1 MRKKK
6 PSLLTESDFNIFQQM
21 EDALNVNEEE
31 CVSLACNRFGDMPDE
46 DMLFP
51 SQHALESFCKDNPK
65 LNTELFQKWEEELI
79 SNESVFR
86 LNRVML
92 DAIDE
97 ARTLFDAQVKNWI
110 AEGLVDPAY
119 DTRYAFWAM
128 IGMLIYTIYG
138 EIKPRQDQL
147 TNDAFFKNPMFGK
160 YKILALEESDNCTL
174 DSFPNNKAYNR
185 YDMEAILFYVF
196 DRYEGY
202 DRYNEFIEIY
212 NQVKSIVWED
222 PSRLLSDTKVKL
234 EGLAKSSS
242 EKKFQY
248 AFFYARAV
256 IDYWLN
262 KNR

>member
-6 PSLLTESDFNIFQQM
+6 PSMLTESDFNIFQQM
-21 EDALNVNEEE
+21 EEALNVNEEE
-31 CVSLACNRFGDMPDE
+31 CVSLACDRFGDMPDK

-51 SQHALESFCKDNPK
+51 AQHALESFCKDNPK
-65 LNTELFQKWEEELI
+65 LEPELFQKWVEELI
-79 SNESVFR
+79 NNESVFR
-86 LNRVML
+86 LDRVML
-92 DAIDE
+92 DAIEE
-97 ARTLFDAQVKNWI
+97 ARTLFDAQVHNWI

-119 DTRYAFWAM
+119 DTHYALWAM
-128 IGMLIYTIYG
+128 IGMLIYTIDG
-138 EIKPRQDQL
+138 EIKSRQAQL

-160 YKILALEESDNCTL
+160 YKIRALEDADNCTL
-174 DSFPNNKAYNR
+174 DSFQNNKAYNR

-196 DRYEGY
+196 DRYDGY

-222 PSRLLSDTKVKL
+222 PSRLLSDTKAKL

-242 EKKFQY
+242 DKRFQY

-256 IDYWLN
+256 IEYWLN